1 MNNFNRFLGVE
12 DNEHISTIR
21 FLQQNH
27 SDKIFF
33 HINNEGRRT
42 PFERYK
48 YSLFGKIKGLP
59 DIAIMHPKYSEIKKD
74 SNGENYKQLL
84 YLGLFLEIKAPEHN
98 RVVLKGKNEGKIV
111 KAKGKLSPEQSEILE
126 RLNRL
131 KYLAVA
137 CFGADEAISEI
148 KKYFSVK

>member
-1 MNNFNRFLGVE
+1 MNNFSKFLGVE
-12 DNEHISTIR
+12 DNEHITTIR
-21 FLQQNH
+21 YLQKNH

-74 SNGENYKQLL
+74 PNGENYKQLL

-98 RVVLKGKNEGKIV
+98 RVVLKGKDAGKIV
-111 KAKGKLSPEQSEILE
+111 KAKGKLSPEQDEVLKK
-126 RLNRL
+126 LTAL
-131 KYLAVA
+131 KYRAV
-137 CFGADEAISEI
+137 CCYGSVEAINEI
-148 KKYFSVK
+148 KNYFGMK